1 MIHLPWISC
10 RIEITIKKAVK
21 LSLTRSILAVN
32 AWLKPNYACNLF
44 ELFPNGF
51 ETVFNRFPVANS
63 NALPDWRRWQE
74 LFIQA
79 FDRFRLARF
88 YSKFLQLAVEWCI
101 HAMDCSLNY
110 SELLWTFESTK
121 FTQPGL
127 LMKALKA
134 TKSFANRWYCR
145 PAQGQTR
152 NRWETDSEPKTWMIT
167 KLKNLKIKIW
177 MIIENLRI
185 SVKLF
190 ELNHQFHF
198 VRH

>member
-10 RIEITIKKAVK
+10 RIEITIRKAVK

-110 SELLWTFESTK
+110 SELLWTFESTHSLDCWWK
-121 FTQPGL
+121 HS
-127 LMKALKA
+127 KRLKA
-134 TKSFANRWYCR
+134 SPTDDIADRLKVRR
-145 PAQGQTR
+145 
-152 NRWETDSEPKTWMIT
+152 ETGEKRTLSQ
-167 KLKNLKIKIW
+167 KLGW
-177 MIIENLRI
+177 SPNLRI
-185 SVKLF
+185 LKSRF
-190 ELNHQFHF
+190 EWSS
-198 VRH
+198 RI